1 MRPARMAGELA
12 LVGVMGGAGALA
24 ADAAAHSPMD
34 RAAEDYKGFK
44 ELFDA
49 APPVVKSTYTQVF
62 GQAPMSN
69 MDRIVAGGIL
79 SGSIAPSPGSGP
91 VQADSP
97 GGVAAIEMAE
107 QIRQQAPELGQALGA
122 LVQREMSVFAKEA
135 IMRSQGEDVRSQDVV
150 AAAQQGAGVS
160 PIPAVLGGVGVGG
173 GVALLTSLLNKRGGP
188 DPFQV
193 ARART

>member
-1 MRPARMAGELA
+1 MKTRMAGELA
-12 LVGVMGGAGALA
+12 LIGAMGGAGALA
-24 ADAAAHSPMD
+24 ADAAAHSSMD

-44 ELFDA
+44 ELFEA
-49 APPVVKSTYTQVF
+49 APPAVKSAYTQVF

-79 SGSIAPSPGSGP
+79 DGSIAPGSGSGP

-97 GGVAAIEMAE
+97 GGMAAIEMAE

-122 LVQREMSVFAKEA
+122 LVQREMSIFAKEA
-135 IMRSQGEDVRSQDVV
+135 IMRSQGEDVSSQDVV

-173 GVALLTSLLNKRGGP
+173 GVALLASALNKRGRP
-188 DPFQV
+188 DPF
-193 ARART
+193 RAPAKRG